1 MDARPLALVAGV
13 ALAALLFLW
22 LQRDLARGG
31 AGWRPR
37 VAVAAVFGVMAVLW
51 SAVLVAR
58 IPTWPAWLATIAAL
72 GVTVGHRRLVEWLG
86 GRPPERQL
94 AAEIGAIRAGL
105 SVLTTS
111 RYERA
116 RLRSQARR
124 LDRWRNTDGPI
135 ADELVDLVQEDV
147 LARLDAGPA
156 SDPEREARIREL
168 LGRLER

>member
-1 MDARPLALVAGV
+1 MDARPVALVAGL

-22 LQRDLARGG
+22 LQRDLARVG

-37 VAVAAVFGVMAVLW
+37 AAVAAAFGVMVVSWAGV
-51 SAVLVAR
+51 AAAR
-58 IPTWPAWLATIAAL
+58 IPTWPAWLATLVAL
-72 GVTVGHRRLVEWLG
+72 LVTLGHRRLTEWLD
-86 GRPPERQL
+86 GRPPERRL
-94 AAEIGAIRAGL
+94 AAEIGTIRAAL

-124 LDRWRNTDGPI
+124 LDRWRNSDGPVT
-135 ADELVDLVQEDV
+135 AELVDLVQEEV
-147 LARLDAGPA
+147 LARLDETPA
-156 SDPEREARIREL
+156 PDPNREARIREL